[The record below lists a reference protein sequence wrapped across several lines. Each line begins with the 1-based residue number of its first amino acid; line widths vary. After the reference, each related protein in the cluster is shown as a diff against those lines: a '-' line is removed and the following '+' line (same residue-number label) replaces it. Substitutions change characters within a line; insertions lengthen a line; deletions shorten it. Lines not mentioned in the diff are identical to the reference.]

1 MRIPHDLMHTC
12 VHCHPFK
19 QNCPVKIVQVS
30 VAMARPTTIKGR
42 QVMTAIHKQPVQEPV
57 VVGLSGLQGDEQAD
71 LSVHGGPSK
80 AVYAYPSEHLAS
92 WRTLRAQARVSLWD
106 EPVPPGLMGENL
118 LLEGLLEAD
127 MWIGDRLL
135 LPRCVLAISEP
146 RMPCFKFV
154 AAMGFA
160 QAAKMMV
167 QSGTCGS
174 YLTVIE
180 PGSVQAGDSF
190 TLQPGPREVSIA
202 EIFRSRA
209 RA

>member
-1 MRIPHDLMHTC
+1 MQIAHDLMHTLP
-12 VHCHPFK
+12 HCLQRE

-30 VAMARPTTIKGR
+30 VGSARQTLIKGR
-42 QVMTAIHKQPVQEPV
+42 QVMTGIHKQPVPGPV
-57 VVGLSGLQGDEQAD
+57 VVGPLGLQGDEQAD

-80 AVYAYPSEHLAS
+80 AVYAYPSEHLAL
-92 WRTLRAQARVSLWD
+92 WRTLRAQAQVSLWD

-118 LLEGLLEAD
+118 LIEGLLEAD

-135 LPRCVLAISEP
+135 LPHCVLAISEP
-146 RMPCFKFV
+146 RFPCFKFV

-174 YLTVIE
+174 YLAVIE
-180 PGSVQAGDSF
+180 PGTLQAGDSF
-190 TLQPGPREVSIA
+190 NVQPGPREVSIT
-202 EIFRSRA
+202 ELFRSRA

>member
-1 MRIPHDLMHTC
+1 MQIRHDLMHTAA
-12 VHCHPFK
+12 HCTPFR
-19 QNCPVKIVQVS
+19 QNSSVKILQVS
-30 VAMARPTTIKGR
+30 LGTARETSINGR
-42 QVMTAIHKQPVQEPV
+42 KVMTAIGKQPVHGPV
-57 VVGLSGLQGDEQAD
+57 SVHKLGLQGDEQAD

-80 AVYAYPSEHLAS
+80 AIYAYPSEHLAL
-92 WRTLRAQARVSLWD
+92 WRTLRAQATVALWD

-118 LLEGLLEAD
+118 LLQGLTEAQ
-127 MWIGDRLL
+127 MWVGDRLL
-135 LPRCVLAISEP
+135 LPHCVLAIAEP
-146 RMPCFKFV
+146 RYPCFKFV

-174 YLTVIE
+174 YLAVIE
-180 PGSVQAGDSF
+180 PGQVQAGDVF
-190 TLQPGPREVSIA
+190 ELQAGPREVSIA